1 MPTIGESL
9 PAYHAGAGFWALVTR
24 AGVPAATLGKLN
36 ADIVKALHAP
46 DVRARLAQADIEIVG
61 SKPEQCDAFLR
72 EQVAVW
78 GKIVK
83 ASGARVD

>member
-1 MPTIGESL
+1 M
-9 PAYHAGAGFWALVTR
+9 
-24 AGVPAATLGKLN
+24 
-36 ADIVKALHAP
+36 
-46 DVRARLAQADIEIVG
+46 DIEPIG
-61 SKPEQCDAFLR
+61 SAPVQCDAFLR

>member
-1 MPTIGESL
+1 VLS
-9 PAYHAGAGFWALVTR
+9 
-24 AGVPAATLGKLN
+24 KLN
-36 ADIVKALHAP
+36 ADIVGALHATE
-46 DVRARLAQADIEIVG
+46 VQARLRQADIELVG
-61 SKPEQCDAFLR
+61 SKPEQCDGFLR

>member
-1 MPTIGESL
+1 M
-9 PAYHAGAGFWALVTR
+9 
-24 AGVPAATLGKLN
+24 
-36 ADIVKALHAP
+36 KALQVAE
-46 DVRARLAQADIEIVG
+46 VRARLDQADIELVG

-78 GKIVK
+78 GKTVK